1 MYAFRWQ
8 ELLLY
13 ALPIVMAVAIRRLIR
28 PRLRLLRVRLNEA
41 ILLIPT
47 WLVTIELFG
56 HLLYGVSVFPIW
68 LFVSSVLLGVH
79 LYDYVRTIEEFYYLP
94 YMRDALSQLSK
105 WSFFL
110 VIGMVIARIYSYFG

>member
-56 HLLYGVSVFPIW
+56 YLLYGVSVFPIW
-68 LFVSSVLLGVH
+68 IFVSSVLLGVH